1 MASHDVIW
9 TGKTYM
15 LDEGTLVLESV
26 TLAQVIELMVQV
38 LIYLA
43 RRTILDEQ
51 AAKDTQ
57 APHPHDLT
65 VPTQAYVSNIFIPT
79 FIYIPHAS

>member
-1 MASHDVIW
+1 
-9 TGKTYM
+9 M

-38 LIYLA
+38 LIDLA

-65 VPTQAYVSNIFIPT
+65 VPTQKMSVTHPFQFLSTPARLLTII
-79 FIYIPHAS
+79 HQ